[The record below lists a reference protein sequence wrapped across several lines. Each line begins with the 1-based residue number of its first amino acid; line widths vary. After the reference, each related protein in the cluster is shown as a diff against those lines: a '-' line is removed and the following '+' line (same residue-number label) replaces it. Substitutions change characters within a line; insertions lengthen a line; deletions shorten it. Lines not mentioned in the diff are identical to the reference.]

1 MQEKKPNRAKGGEAR
16 AAALT
21 VEQRKEIARNAAR
34 ARWKS
39 DGPIAKYE
47 GEFDVGESSISAAVL
62 EDGRRIITQSS
73 FLRAIGRSRS
83 PKAGTGVLSTVD
95 VLPFFL
101 QADALK
107 PFISNELELSSK
119 PVFYQQKNGS
129 KGVGYNAEILPEACE
144 VYLRMRD
151 AALAKTGKVP
161 VKYEHIIAACDVL
174 MRGLARVGVIALVDE
189 ATGYQEIRDRRALQE
204 ILDQYLRKELATWA
218 KRFPDEFYKQIFR
231 LRNWEWKGMKVN
243 RPQVVARYTNDLVYE
258 RLAPGVLLEIETRNP
273 KTDSGYRKSKHHQWL
288 SDDVGHPALTRHID
302 IVTNLMKVADS
313 WDQLKLMVD
322 RALPKYG
329 NTIEMDL

>member
-73 FLRAIGRSRS
+73 FLRAICRSRS
-83 PKAGTGVLSTVD
+83 PIAGTGVLSTVD

-101 QADALK
+101 QAEALK

-119 PVFYQQKNGS
+119 PAF
-129 KGVGYNAEILPEACE
+129 
-144 VYLRMRD
+144 
-151 AALAKTGKVP
+151 
-161 VKYEHIIAACDVL
+161 
-174 MRGLARVGVIALVDE
+174 
-189 ATGYQEIRDRRALQE
+189 
-204 ILDQYLRKELATWA
+204 
-218 KRFPDEFYKQIFR
+218 
-231 LRNWEWKGMKVN
+231 
-243 RPQVVARYTNDLVYE
+243 
-258 RLAPGVLLEIETRNP
+258 
-273 KTDSGYRKSKHHQWL
+273 HQ
-288 SDDVGHPALTRHID
+288 H
-302 IVTNLMKVADS
+302 
-313 WDQLKLMVD
+313 
-322 RALPKYG
+322 
-329 NTIEMDL
+329 